1 MCLQLRISYEKQLRR
16 RLPRVIFSNTKEK
29 FLKSA
34 LKNIQPS
41 TGRILMN
48 EAEKITQEKTYI
60 GPAIDI
66 AIRIGAIALLIALCF
81 IFLRLFISPVIWGII
96 LAITLHPACRR
107 LSGILGGRVKLASAI
122 ITVVMLLGIIL
133 PSIQMVDSLVGGT
146 KYINERIQRSEI
158 KLPPPPDNID
168 TWPLIGKSL
177 KNEWL
182 EASENLKA
190 TLTRFQPQLKAMGLW
205 LLKSAMGTALGLLQ
219 FALSIVIA
227 GIFMVNARGSGKTAK
242 DLFMRLAGERGAN
255 FADIANKTVHNVV
268 KGILGVA
275 IIQSLLAGIGFF
287 VAGVP
292 AAGLWAFLCLFLAI
306 IQIGIFP
313 VVIPV
318 IIYMF
323 YSGDTFTAGL
333 LTGWLIL
340 VSLLD
345 NFLKPILLGR
355 GAPVPMLVIF
365 LGAIG
370 GFISMGFMG
379 LFVGAVILSIGFKL
393 FRVWLD
399 DISQPNTNG
408 GPDGFSSDKSK
419 AVG

>member
-1 MCLQLRISYEKQLRR
+1 
-16 RLPRVIFSNTKEK
+16 
-29 FLKSA
+29 
-34 LKNIQPS
+34 
-41 TGRILMN
+41 
-48 EAEKITQEKTYI
+48 
-60 GPAIDI
+60 
-66 AIRIGAIALLIALCF
+66 
-81 IFLRLFISPVIWGII
+81 
-96 LAITLHPACRR
+96 
-107 LSGILGGRVKLASAI
+107 
-122 ITVVMLLGIIL
+122 
-133 PSIQMVDSLVGGT
+133 MVDSLVGGT
-146 KYINERIQRSEI
+146 KYINERIQRGEI
-158 KLPPPPDNID
+158 KVPPPPDNID
-168 TWPLIGKSL
+168 EWPLIGKSL
-177 KNEWL
+177 KDEWL

-219 FALSIVIA
+219 FALSIIIA
-227 GIFMVNARGSGKTAK
+227 GIFMANAGGSGKMAR
-242 DLFMRLAGERGAN
+242 DLFVRLAGERGAN

-323 YSGDTFTAGL
+323 SSADTFTAGL

-345 NFLKPILLGR
+345 NFLKPLLMGR
-355 GAPVPMLVIF
+355 GAPVPLLVIF

-370 GFISMGFMG
+370 GFISMGFIG

-393 FRVWLD
+393 FRVWLE
-399 DISQPNTNG
+399 DISQSKRSG
-408 GPDGFSSDKSK
+408 DSDNYSREKPK
-419 AVG
+419 VVD